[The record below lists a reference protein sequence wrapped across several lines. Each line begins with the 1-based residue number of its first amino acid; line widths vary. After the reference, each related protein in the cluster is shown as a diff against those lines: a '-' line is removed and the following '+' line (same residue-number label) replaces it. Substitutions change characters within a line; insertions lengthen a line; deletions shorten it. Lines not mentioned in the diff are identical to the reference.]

1 MGDDLARTCRE
12 LALRVANLRLRNAD
26 YLRRLRARRM
36 ERAAW
41 QHLLLD
47 LGRSPDQFV
56 GSCAYCKRLRTPDG
70 VWRTPDAGLRDLLMA
85 NQRLSHTYCDECM
98 HEHGLD

>member
-1 MGDDLARTCRE
+1 MRLPAVGDDLARTCRE
-12 LALRVANLRLRNAD
+12 LALLVADLRVRNAD

-41 QHLLLD
+41 HHLLLD

-70 VWRTPDAGLRDLLMA
+70 VWRTPDAGLRDI
-85 NQRLSHTYCDECM
+85 
-98 HEHGLD
+98 